1 MSITSSLD
9 LYSILGLSH
18 KASEDEIEEAY
29 KLLAGRLK
37 PEVNSHEGAKLQYG
51 ELVEVYGILSDK
63 RKHDKYKRDRAAYGK
78 LPSFSTICT
87 TSKRILPVIDE
98 PQVLYML
105 LEVHAKR
112 LQDDIKQQRPLLN
125 LAVVL
130 DRSSSMSG
138 ERLARVKVAAHRII
152 DQLRPEDR
160 LSIVTF
166 SDNADVIIPSTRI
179 ENSTSLKAAVTLM
192 AASGAT
198 EIFKGLDAG
207 YRQVETHFSPNYVN
221 HVILLTDGRTYGDEE
236 KCIELADEAAK
247 KGVGISAMGM
257 GDEWNDKFLDDL
269 AGRTGG
275 ASAYIHT
282 PAAVPDFLN
291 ARIRNLGDAFAERM
305 VVTVAPENDMTLESA
320 FRLSPDPQP
329 LNVDNHPLQIG
340 MLDPKRSIS
349 VILQFQM
356 PAKMSTGFRAVA
368 RLDVSGD
375 VLNDNERVQVKE
387 VNDVSVEVAIEPPA
401 EVPPNNIVEALGK
414 LTVHR
419 MQERAQDAV
428 EAGDI
433 QEATRRLEKLATRL
447 IEIGQPE
454 LANHA
459 TQQAQ
464 TMHLNKEIDP
474 EVRMTLKFGTRGLML
489 PKEIDDDDEDDNKK
503 NKKGG
508 NA

>member
-1 MSITSSLD
+1 MPITSSLD
-9 LYSILGLSH
+9 LYGILGLSH
-18 KASEDEIEEAY
+18 KATPEEIEDAY
-29 KLLAGRLK
+29 KVLAARLS
-37 PEVNSHEGAKLQYG
+37 PQVNNHDGAKLQYN
-51 ELVEVYGILSDK
+51 ELVEVHTILSDT
-63 RKHDKYKRDRAAYGK
+63 RKHDKYKRERAAYGR

-87 TSKRILPVIDE
+87 TSKRILPVIEE

-112 LQDDIKQQRPLLN
+112 LEDDKKQRRPALN
-125 LAVVL
+125 IAVVL

-152 DQLRPEDR
+152 DQLRPDDR

-166 SDNADVIIPSTRI
+166 SDDADVIIPSTKI
-179 ENSTSLKAAVTLM
+179 ENATSLKAAVTLM

-198 EIFKGLDAG
+198 EIFKGLEAG
-207 YRQVETHFSPNYVN
+207 YRQVENHFSQENVN

-236 KCIELADEAAK
+236 HCLNLADEAAR

-257 GDEWNDKFLDDL
+257 GDEWNDKFLDNL
-269 AGRTGG
+269 VGRTGG

-305 VVTVAPENDMTLESA
+305 VLTIAPEPDIKLESA

-329 LNVDNHPLQIG
+329 LGIENQPVQIG
-340 MLDPKRSIS
+340 VLKPRQPITI
-349 VILQFQM
+349 ILQFQM
-356 PAKMSTGFRAVA
+356 PAKMAVGFRAVA
-368 RLDVSGD
+368 RLDVGGD
-375 VLNDNERVQVKE
+375 VLSQNQRVQVKG
-387 VNDVSVEVAIEPPA
+387 VNDVSIEVAVDPPA
-401 EVPPNNIVEALGK
+401 EVPPNNIVDALGK

-447 IEIGQPE
+447 IDIGQPD

-459 TQQAQ
+459 AQQA
-464 TMHLNKEIDP
+464 NI
-474 EVRMTLKFGTRGLML
+474 VRSTKKLDAETQMTLKFGTRALL
-489 PKEIDDDDEDDNKK
+489 PPKELEDDDE
-503 NKKGG
+503 NKKGDK
-508 NA
+508 A